1 MSHNTPEFYPQSIAD
16 FYQIE
21 QRQSQEQS
29 DFVDLEQ
36 VNQFQP
42 EFEPRS
48 TTTATTDLYA
58 SSQIES
64 NRHRDQGDPD
74 EYGPRFEDQ

>member
-1 MSHNTPEFYPQSIAD
+1 MSHNHTEFHPQDNEEFYHVEESTH
-16 FYQIE
+16 E
-21 QRQSQEQS
+21 S
-29 DFVDLEQ
+29 VDLEQ

-48 TTTATTDLYA
+48 TTTAMTDLYA

-64 NRHRDQGDPD
+64 HRYRDQGDPD
-74 EYGPRFEDQ
+74 EYDSRFEDQ

>member
-1 MSHNTPEFYPQSIAD
+1 MNQDYTEYYSQNDEAIYQSEALEVESI
-16 FYQIE
+16 
-21 QRQSQEQS
+21 
-29 DFVDLEQ
+29 DLEQ

-64 NRHRDQGDPD
+64 HRSYRDQGDPN
-74 EYGPRFEDQ
+74 EYSTLFEDQ

>member
-1 MSHNTPEFYPQSIAD
+1 MSQNNNEFYPQDNEEIYHIEDSQDD
-16 FYQIE
+16 FI
-21 QRQSQEQS
+21 
-29 DFVDLEQ
+29 DLEQ

-64 NRHRDQGDPD
+64 HRYRDQGDPD
-74 EYGPRFEDQ
+74 DYGPIFEDQ

>member
-1 MSHNTPEFYPQSIAD
+1 MSHHTEFHPQD
-16 FYQIE
+16 EELYHVEEQIHE
-21 QRQSQEQS
+21 I
-29 DFVDLEQ
+29 VDLEQ

-48 TTTATTDLYA
+48 TTTAMTDLNA

-64 NRHRDQGDPD
+64 HRYRDQGNPD
-74 EYGPRFEDQ
+74 EYGSRFEDQ

>member
-1 MSHNTPEFYPQSIAD
+1 MSHNTTEFYSQDNED
-16 FYQIE
+16 FYHIE
-21 QRQSQEQS
+21 EQHQE
-29 DFVDLEQ
+29 FVDLDQ

-64 NRHRDQGDPD
+64 NRYRDQGDPN
-74 EYGPRFEDQ
+74 EYSPLFEDQ

>member
-1 MSHNTPEFYPQSIAD
+1 MNQHNNEFYPQDNEDI
-16 FYQIE
+16 YHHEEPQ
-21 QRQSQEQS
+21 QE
-29 DFVDLEQ
+29 FFDLEQ

-64 NRHRDQGDPD
+64 NRFRDQGDPN
-74 EYGPRFEDQ
+74 EYSTQFEDR

>member
-1 MSHNTPEFYPQSIAD
+1 MSQHNTEFHSQDTED
-16 FYQIE
+16 FYE
-21 QRQSQEQS
+21 VQEQHHEI
-29 DFVDLEQ
+29 FDLEQ

-48 TTTATTDLYA
+48 TTTATTDIYA

-64 NRHRDQGDPD
+64 NRYRDQGDPN
-74 EYGPRFEDQ
+74 EYGPLFEDQ

>member
-1 MSHNTPEFYPQSIAD
+1 MNRNHTEFHPQD
-16 FYQIE
+16 NEELYRVEE
-21 QRQSQEQS
+21 QNH

-64 NRHRDQGDPD
+64 NRYRDQGDPD
-74 EYGPRFEDQ
+74 EYGPHFEDQ

>member
-1 MSHNTPEFYPQSIAD
+1 MSQHNTEFYSQDNED
-16 FYQIE
+16 FYHIQD
-21 QRQSQEQS
+21 SQGES
-29 DFVDLEQ
+29 FDLEQ

-64 NRHRDQGDPD
+64 NRYRDQGDPN